1 MVPGRQ
7 STSALK
13 ASRATRKLANGRSGG
28 DAKLHG
34 EYYKAH
40 DEDLKTRV
48 FLADVLGGFKMPAS
62 STRTEFNGMP
72 TKSFVRYDGYKG
84 ATIISAAM
92 ASRASA
98 CDMK

>member
-1 MVPGRQ
+1 MLSLWREKQWPISYLQ
-7 STSALK
+7 ANPK
-13 ASRATRKLANGRSGG
+13 RA
-28 DAKLHG
+28 
-34 EYYKAH
+34 
-40 DEDLKTRV
+40 
-48 FLADVLGGFKMPAS
+48 
-62 STRTEFNGMP
+62 EFNGMP